1 MTSHSA
7 RIQVFSITC
16 NVLRTCILANRFAY
30 HPRPPIIPVDDAAG
44 ELKSADAPVTDDE
57 EQLDADDDDP
67 AADDEELLDA
77 DDDPADDDEASWST
91 LEWLVLVLFSI

>member
-1 MTSHSA
+1 M
-7 RIQVFSITC
+7 
-16 NVLRTCILANRFAY
+16 
-30 HPRPPIIPVDDAAG
+30 
-44 ELKSADAPVTDDE
+44 KSADAPVTDDE